1 MLVTSEAIA
10 RFTFYTA
17 TQMLKWKQ
25 LMPLIPIYAAVQM

>member
-1 MLVTSEAIA
+1 MTYACHFWSYRTI
-10 RFTFYTA
+10 YTA